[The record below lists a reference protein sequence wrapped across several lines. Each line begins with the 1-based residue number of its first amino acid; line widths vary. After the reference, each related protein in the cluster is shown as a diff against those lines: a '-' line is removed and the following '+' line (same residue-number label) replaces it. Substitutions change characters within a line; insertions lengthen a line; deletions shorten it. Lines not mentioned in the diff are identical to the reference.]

1 MRPSLLGFPEGEGK
15 GCRELWAARQVV
27 VGGPNHQEFQAWQ
40 GSSMPTPTLEQT
52 RKLRL
57 TSS

>member
-1 MRPSLLGFPEGEGK
+1 MCPSLLGLPEHEGR

-27 VGGPNHQEFQAWQ
+27 VGGPNHQEFQAWG
-40 GSSMPTPTLEQT
+40 GSSMPTLPLEQT